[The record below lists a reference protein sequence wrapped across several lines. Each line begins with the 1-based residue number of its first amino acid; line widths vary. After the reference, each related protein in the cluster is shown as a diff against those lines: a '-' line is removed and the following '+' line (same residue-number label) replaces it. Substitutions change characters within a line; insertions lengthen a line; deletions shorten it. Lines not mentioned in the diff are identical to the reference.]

1 MADVLKI
8 NMFGGLSVFYGDKVI
23 VEHAS
28 RLNKPLELLA
38 LLILQQDKVLSN
50 EQMMEELWGID
61 TLDNP
66 VGALKTA
73 IYSLRKILEQASD
86 DDYIIMENGRYK
98 WNKEIRME
106 LDVSLFEEM
115 TSKIF
120 APKTDDE
127 TQLKLGKKAIALY
140 AGDLLP
146 GLSDRQW
153 MMGYSNLLR
162 QNYLKVVTNT
172 SKLLMATEN
181 RDNYEEVINICN
193 KAVLLEPLQEELYRC
208 LFEAMKALDMK
219 QGILNYYPIVSN
231 LFYDELGE
239 RLGPEL
245 HEIYMWASE
254 GSNQAKEDLW
264 QVKRDLAEIT
274 QDASP
279 VRGAYYC
286 HYEMFKHMYQMVAR
300 SAERA
305 GNMMVVMLITITTKP
320 RRVLP
325 KQQVANAMLVLKGVV
340 KDILRKGDVFSRYS
354 RNQYILMLPMNELDD
369 AEVVERRIL
378 EGYDKQKTTD
388 LFTLDIQSQE
398 LDTLV

>member
-8 NMFGGLSVFYGDKVI
+8 NMFGGLSVFYGEKKI

-38 LLILQQDKVLSN
+38 LLILQQDKMLSN

-73 IYSLRKILEQASD
+73 IYSLRKILEQATD

-98 WNKEIRME
+98 WNKAIPVE
-106 LDVSLFEEM
+106 LDVALFEELER
-115 TSKIF
+115 KILT
-120 APKTDDE
+120 PGTDDE
-127 TQLKLGKKAIALY
+127 TQLKLGKKAISLY

-172 SKLLMATEN
+172 SKLLMATE
-181 RDNYEEVINICN
+181 D
-193 KAVLLEPLQEELYRC
+193 
-208 LFEAMKALDMK
+208 
-219 QGILNYYPIVSN
+219 
-231 LFYDELGE
+231 
-239 RLGPEL
+239 
-245 HEIYMWASE
+245 
-254 GSNQAKEDLW
+254 
-264 QVKRDLAEIT
+264 
-274 QDASP
+274 
-279 VRGAYYC
+279 
-286 HYEMFKHMYQMVAR
+286 
-300 SAERA
+300 RA

-325 KQQVANAMLVLKGVV
+325 KQQVANAMLELKGVV